1 MDLLDNDDQPDTL
14 PGFKMQSEHFV
25 LKFIT
30 GLQKGVCRLRK
41 SNLNLDFL
49 FLNSHLQ
56 QVAGVRDGLVRHDGD
71 LVEQV
76 GGRARQPA
84 QVPGSLVVPSTLRVH
99 FLVLR

>member
-41 SNLNLDFL
+41 SNKNLEFSK
-49 FLNSHLQ
+49 FSF
-56 QVAGVRDGLVRHDGD
+56 AASCWSSRRTG
-71 LVEQV
+71 
-76 GGRARQPA
+76 
-84 QVPGSLVVPSTLRVH
+84 TT
-99 FLVLR
+99 